1 MTDVEGEAKLV
12 LRKKPLEEIQ
22 KILDSS
28 QRAVIQISGPQGIGK
43 SVFIEQLKE
52 QLHLRYPALCTGYYV
67 LRGSESNRLFLEI
80 LSQILGQW
88 MPSSRE
94 DLNTKA
100 SLFKER
106 LLFNWR
112 ELATGIFRD
121 IIASVSEHLNIKTRN
136 TSKELS
142 EVFKEVSKEWSTKSS
157 LEELIGHRKALFT
170 IYLKILQ
177 AVSDCS
183 QQEERFLI
191 IVDQA
196 ESGTDSYQK
205 FLVDLSR
212 NLPKKFFLIF
222 GLNDETPGG
231 RDFLHRHGQELQR
244 LGTKSVEIPGFNIQE
259 IQELIRL
266 FYGPEVIRNQLET
279 IINKTGGNTLI
290 IYEWV
295 RSNFDEKAI
304 TNEVSKLQG
313 YYAELLRSCPEESQN
328 LARTLSL
335 LSAPLPGG
343 IEDYF
348 QLTKDKTITAC
359 HNLLDNLVRK
369 GIFDRRG
376 GDYWFKH
383 ELIKDFIFSDTTL
396 PVKKE
401 LARDILSLLKQKY
414 PDEIKLVKTISRP
427 LHIYAALLIYSEDR
441 EECYRVNTDLGERY
455 NSAGE
460 YLPALECLSNCL
472 KSYKDLKGKSATLN
486 SIGLVYDGLSNY
498 TEALRHHQEA
508 LTILQK
514 LGDCAGEGNALN
526 NIGLAY
532 RRMGSYTEAL
542 RYYQEARRILHEVR
556 DGPGEGATLN
566 NIGLVYRRLGK
577 YPEAIKHFQEARRIL
592 HKAGD
597 RQGEGNA
604 LNNIGAVY
612 RHTGNYTE
620 AMRYYQEARKI
631 LREGGDRTGEGNVLN
646 NIGGVYQR
654 LGNYTEAL
662 RHCQE
667 AKRIL
672 HEIGDRTGEG
682 NTLNNIC
689 GIYLRLGNYA
699 EALKHCQE
707 ALKILH
713 EVADRAAEGNTLNNI
728 GMVYDNLGNYT
739 EALRHYQEAR
749 RILREVGDRPGE
761 GIALINIATILEK
774 DGEIKEAVELLE
786 KVVETDKQT
795 KNPDLNRHTAYLE
808 ELRKKLK

>member
-88 MPSSRE
+88 IPSSGE

-106 LLFNWR
+106 LLSNWR
-112 ELATGIFRD
+112 ELATGIFRE

-170 IYLKILQ
+170 VYLKILQ

-205 FLVDLSR
+205 FLIDLSR
-212 NLPKKFFLIF
+212 NLPRKFFLIF
-222 GLNDETPGG
+222 GLNDEIPRGI
-231 RDFLHRHGQELQR
+231 DFLHRHGQELQR

-441 EECYRVNTDLGERY
+441 EECYRVNMDLGQRY

-472 KSYKDLKGKSATLN
+472 KSYKDLKDKGATLN
-486 SIGLVYDGLSNY
+486 SIGLVYDGL
-498 TEALRHHQEA
+498 
-508 LTILQK
+508 K
-514 LGDCAGEGNALN
+514 P
-526 NIGLAY
+526 
-532 RRMGSYTEAL
+532 
-542 RYYQEARRILHEVR
+542 
-556 DGPGEGATLN
+556 GPAPNL
-566 NIGLVYRRLGK
+566 LS
-577 YPEAIKHFQEARRIL
+577 
-592 HKAGD
+592 
-597 RQGEGNA
+597 
-604 LNNIGAVY
+604 
-612 RHTGNYTE
+612 
-620 AMRYYQEARKI
+620 
-631 LREGGDRTGEGNVLN
+631 DRTRKLITYLAHPNGWWRDNAQKEIIVRNDKSV
-646 NIGGVYQR
+646 I
-654 LGNYTEAL
+654 ASL
-662 RHCQE
+662 RQ
-667 AKRIL
+667 
-672 HEIGDRTGEG
+672 
-682 NTLNNIC
+682 
-689 GIYLRLGNYA
+689 
-699 EALKHCQE
+699 
-707 ALKILH
+707 
-713 EVADRAAEGNTLNNI
+713 
-728 GMVYDNLGNYT
+728 
-739 EALRHYQEAR
+739 
-749 RILREVGDRPGE
+749 
-761 GIALINIATILEK
+761 IALGEKGPLTEKPSTI
-774 DGEIKEAVELLE
+774 
-786 KVVETDKQT
+786 T
-795 KNPDLNRHTAYLE
+795 RM
-808 ELRKKLK
+808 